1 MDFHEVPLKYDKDNF
16 RYARAAVRTCWMY
29 REGSIFDEFLKI
41 CNEDDAWIYKFIKSP
56 KSERY
61 ANIAMAASSALKE
74 RLAICYFNS
83 LSGFD
88 IRFFHTYFWYFT
100 LENLRLNMINDLD
113 HGIEVFEIA
122 VVNFNILP
130 VILNYNE
137 DDISGLLKLMF
148 CRIFEIIGRSRDF
161 FLNLQTDHEINLM
174 RASRKLYEK
183 FNFSEAEGEFEK
195 IFTENFFNGN
205 KVSIG
210 FVDQHL
216 PELCNIGNDWK
227 TTKKYRVTRHDPNTG
242 AVEEV

>member
-16 RYARAAVRTCWMY
+16 RYASAAVSTCWMY

-41 CNEDDAWIYKFIKSP
+41 CNEDDAWIYKFVKSP
-56 KSERY
+56 KSERC
-61 ANIAMAASSALKE
+61 ANIAMAASSALNE

-161 FLNLQTDHEINLM
+161 FLNLQTDHEINLI
-174 RASRKLYEK
+174 RASQKLYEK
-183 FNFSEAEGEFEK
+183 FNFSEAEDEFEK

>member
-1 MDFHEVPLKYDKDNF
+1 MDFHEVPLKYDKDNY
-16 RYARAAVRTCWMY
+16 RYASAAVRTCWMY

-61 ANIAMAASSALKE
+61 ANIAMAASSALNE

-83 LSGFD
+83 FNGFD
-88 IRFFHTYFWYFT
+88 IRFFHTYFWHFT

-174 RASRKLYEK
+174 RASKKLYEK

-205 KVSIG
+205 KVSIE

-227 TTKKYRVTRHDPNTG
+227 TTKKYRVTRHDPDTG